1 MIKCVISGYPFGP
14 MPWFWIGGN
23 DLANYTHWV
32 WTRGTAVG
40 PYENWNN
47 PSIRHGDTDLKIS
60 AVHPR
65 RFE

>member
-1 MIKCVISGYPFGP
+1 

-32 WTRGTAVG
+32 WTRGTSVG

-47 PSIRHGDTDLKIS
+47 PSIRHG
-60 AVHPR
+60 
-65 RFE
+65 E

>member
-1 MIKCVISGYPFGP
+1 

-32 WTRGTAVG
+32 WTRGTDVG

-47 PSIRHGDTDLKIS
+47 PSIRHG
-60 AVHPR
+60 
-65 RFE
+65 E